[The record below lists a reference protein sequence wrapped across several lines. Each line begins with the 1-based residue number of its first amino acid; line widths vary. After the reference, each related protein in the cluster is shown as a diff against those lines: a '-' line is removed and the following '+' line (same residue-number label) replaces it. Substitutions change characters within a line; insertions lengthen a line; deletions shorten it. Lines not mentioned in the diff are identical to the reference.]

1 MTIEPKQS
9 PHRKLPPPFSG
20 VGERAPWPLTDVS
33 DVVSLE
39 LRRINFL
46 YWSSRKYTPKGHE
59 NKKDRENPSDDRV

>member
-39 LRRINFL
+39 LRR
-46 YWSSRKYTPKGHE
+46 SSRKYTPKGHE